1 MLTFLFP
8 WDYCTKSYIRLGKF
22 SFYFFN
28 CLGNDTLIRSV
39 SPLHFVISIVP
50 TLLITFSTLECSTYV
65 SEMFSIFAPEIE
77 AYRQSYEILPS
88 LLQFDVP
95 KTTFTVLLELFAL
108 LVFSSLTSFNDVLSW
123 ISSSCSSLC

>member
-1 MLTFLFP
+1 M
-8 WDYCTKSYIRLGKF
+8 
-22 SFYFFN
+22 
-28 CLGNDTLIRSV
+28 
-39 SPLHFVISIVP
+39 SIVP
-50 TLLITFSTLECSTYV
+50 RFIISFFTLEFSTYALAYSVV

-108 LVFSSLTSFNDVLSW
+108 KKNM
-123 ISSSCSSLC
+123 C